1 MSAAIDQQ
9 PYLQGYLTITFLTL
23 YVRYGVIPPN
33 NVNTGPG
40 FVTKD
45 NIAMVE
51 KLAGKY
57 R

>member
-1 MSAAIDQQ
+1 
-9 PYLQGYLTITFLTL
+9 
-23 YVRYGVIPPN
+23 VRYGVIPPN

-40 FVTKD
+40 FITKD